1 MTTLV
6 FSGGDVFESRTRGV
20 SRLDVAVENGRIK
33 ELGRDLVGDKVID
46 ASGHTVLPGLIDC
59 HVHLVMSN
67 TDVWRTA
74 QLPISYLVFEAAA
87 HLGATLE
94 AGITTVRDAGG
105 ADLGVKEAVEHGL
118 VRGPRVQISIAML
131 SQTGG
136 HADYRLPSGV
146 CAGPL
151 ARLPGTPAAVV
162 DGCDEI
168 RRTVRALVRG
178 GADVIKI
185 CATGGVLSPRDDPRH
200 AHFRDSEL
208 RVFVEEADA
217 AGLPVMAHA
226 LGAAGIKAAVRA
238 GVRSIEHG
246 VYLDDEAIDLM
257 LEHGTFLVPTLCA
270 GRGVLRAAE
279 AGAALH
285 ESSLRKQRHAIEHHQ
300 RSFQRAL
307 AAGVPIAMGTDSGVT
322 AHGEN
327 LWELELL
334 HEAGMAPADVVLAA
348 TQNAARLLGLEDEV
362 GSIDIDKR
370 ADLVLVRGDGLD
382 FAQLK
387 ERIVAVYK
395 DGVRVVGAEPGTI
408 GA

>member
-6 FSGGDVFESRTRGV
+6 FSGGDVFDVRARGV
-20 SRLDVAVENGRIK
+20 SRLDIAVEDGRIAK
-33 ELGRDLVGDKVID
+33 LGRDLDGDRVID
-46 ASGHTVLPGLIDC
+46 ATGHTILPGLIDC
-59 HVHLVMSN
+59 HVHLVMRN

-74 QLPISYLVFEAAA
+74 QLAISYVVLETAAS
-87 HLGATLE
+87 LGATLD

-118 VRGPRVQISIAML
+118 VRGPRVQIAITML

-151 ARLPGTPAAVV
+151 PRLPGTPAAVV

-208 RVFVEEADA
+208 RVIVEEADA

-226 LGAAGIKAAVRA
+226 LGSAGIKAAVRA

-246 VYLDDEAIDLM
+246 VYLDDEAVELM

-279 AGAALH
+279 AGVALH

-307 AAGVPIAMGTDSGVT
+307 AAGVPVAMGTDSGVT

-334 HEAGMAPADVVLAA
+334 HEAGMSPADVLLAA
-348 TQNAARLLGLEDEV
+348 TRNAARLLGLEEQI
-362 GSIDIDKR
+362 GAIDIGKR

-382 FAQLK
+382 FTRLR

-395 DGVRVVGAEPGTI
+395 DGVRVAGAEPETS